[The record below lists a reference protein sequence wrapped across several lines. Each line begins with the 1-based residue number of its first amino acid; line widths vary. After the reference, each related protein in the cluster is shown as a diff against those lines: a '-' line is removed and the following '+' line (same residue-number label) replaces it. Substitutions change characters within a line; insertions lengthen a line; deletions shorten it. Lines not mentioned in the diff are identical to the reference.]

1 MTTPIIPNEDA
12 NSSSATRRQVLKAA
26 AAGAGLT
33 LLLPGARLF
42 AASAVLAPV
51 SVGPVKAGAPN
62 LAMGDWKHS
71 DVKATTKITSDDVV
85 ADALGLVPSP
95 GTYELR
101 ILDVNTKVSLAM
113 DAQYEGG
120 ASHRFWQ
127 AWTEQGL
134 LQHSPN
140 SAIRW
145 WADTRMPLPINVSL
159 LGGTA
164 STQVVAQSGTFVLAI
179 GPNTQALPAWGDL
192 ALRPKSAQSTDLQ
205 LVSRSTGAVVAFPYA
220 VFSVQPIVA

>member
-1 MTTPIIPNEDA
+1 MKTPILPPSDA
-12 NSSSATRRQVLKAA
+12 AAPSTTRRQVLKAA

-33 LLLPGARLF
+33 LLPGSRLF
-42 AASAVLAPV
+42 AAPKVTATPSANAPT
-51 SVGPVKAGAPN
+51 
-62 LAMGDWKHS
+62 LAMGYWKHINL
-71 DVKATTKITSDDVV
+71 KAMSKITADDVI
-85 ADALGLVPSP
+85 ADASALAPSP

-101 ILDVNTKVSLAM
+101 VLSVNTKLSLGL
-113 DAQYEGG
+113 DAQYAGG

-145 WADTRMPLPINVSL
+145 WADNTKPLPLNVAL
-159 LGGTA
+159 LGGSA
-164 STQVVAQSGTFVLAI
+164 STQVTAQSGTFVLAI
-179 GPNTQALPAWGDL
+179 GPNAQALPAWSDL
-192 ALRPKSAQSTDLQ
+192 ALRPKTARGTDLQ

-220 VFSVQPIVA
+220 LFSVQQIVA